1 MEDAAPKPVAV
12 DDHESGRPEPMTLF
26 VEFRHTGDRALRNRL
41 VEDHRHLAEYFV
53 KRYSHRGIAADDLRQ
68 LSLVAII
75 HAVDR
80 FDPEVGVAFST
91 FASRTIEGEL
101 KRYFRDRTWSVRP
114 PRRAQELHLELRQAE
129 EDLSQKLGR
138 SPTVAELAES
148 LDVDEDYVLEAL
160 EAGSAH
166 QAASLDQPSTAGE
179 DDSSSRGDRVL
190 AEVDRGFVE
199 VDSQIVVRELLDR
212 LPERERTIVYMRFF
226 ENMTQ
231 PEIAEK
237 VGVSQSYL
245 SRILRKALLDLRD
258 GLRE

>member
-1 MEDAAPKPVAV
+1 MPGAASSSRRTGTVEADPI
-12 DDHESGRPEPMTLF
+12 ELF
-26 VEFRHTGDRALRNRL
+26 VEFRRTRDRNLRNRL

-68 LSLVAII
+68 LGLVAII

-80 FDPEVGVAFST
+80 FDPEMGVAFST

-114 PRRAQELHLELRQAE
+114 PRRAQELHLELRQVE
-129 EDLSQKLGR
+129 EDLAQKLGR
-138 SPTVAELAES
+138 SPTVAELADA
-148 LDVDEDYVLEAL
+148 LDVSEDHVLEAL

-166 QAASLDQPSTAGE
+166 QAASLDQPSIASDE
-179 DDSSSRGDRVL
+179 DSSSRGDRVL
-190 AEVDRGFVE
+190 AEIDEGYVE
-199 VDSQIVVRELLDR
+199 VDSQIIVRDLLER
-212 LPERERTIVYMRFF
+212 LPERERKIVYMRYF

-245 SRILRKALLDLRD
+245 SRILRKALVELRKAMPD
-258 GLRE
+258 